1 MEKEIC
7 ESLQGNLNIV
17 QKQMFRKWL
26 LKAIDEN
33 DKDRFSE
40 CAYIIGK
47 EWHVLRNVE
56 KEEQDDFFEELW
68 NNIDKIKAGTYQWN
82 QSKFG
87 AYSYESKICFLIN
100 PIHYKIIYDTQNK
113 RSLKKIYKAKKIH
126 KAIDKKNWQT
136 TVEEYYK
143 AEVDFVPQNNEEDIN
158 KIFTEDCK
166 LWIKGKKKQKNKG
179 K

>member
-33 DKDRFSE
+33 NKKLFRE

-47 EWHVLRNVE
+47 EWHVIRTVTKNDQ
-56 KEEQDDFFEELW
+56 KKFFETLW

-82 QSKFG
+82 LSQCRQ
-87 AYSYESKICFLIN
+87 YRSYESKICFLIN

-113 RSLKKIYKAKKIH
+113 RSLKKIYKS
-126 KAIDKKNWQT
+126 IDEENWQT

-143 AEVDFVPQNNEEDIN
+143 AKLDFVPQNNEEDIN